1 MADLKAGT
9 TVGGNTIWSQ
19 ANLPLLPSGNTIT
32 YKGYKVYT
40 ENDKPTKAEIGLGNV
55 TNDAQVKKAGDEMTG
70 DLTLK
75 NNTQL
80 TVPRRINLVADT
92 AGNAGTAPYLLT
104 TRSDNNAVTDPF
116 PSQHTRTFTLFV
128 NTKSNTSDPA
138 GGANLA
144 ALLSHQA
151 TTGAGSIELQAYD
164 APNKTTGATGILRA
178 QIGLNGWDGSI
189 NLSGAS
195 LNVGMSTTVSGN
207 LTGTQLITKGDGN
220 RNLFFQDSAGN
231 ELGLIYADTGKNVYV
246 RSGGGAYASRFA
258 SDGTLLLA
266 NHLTVPGL
274 STFSGQAVFNGRMSV
289 GTDYATQGENTS
301 ILRVDTSGDGNAV
314 GDGVTHFGYK
324 DGVGKYHHYF
334 RGTGMTNINTKG
346 GLAVNVQSFY
356 SDVPAGTPSQV
367 FLSNA
372 ANGTK
377 NYIRQFRG
385 GTGDV
390 IWHETVQ
397 GNTYRIATGSTDE
410 QEELSISS
418 TGYLRAR
425 AEVQSTFTGGGGQ
438 FRAVAGKYGFFIRN
452 DGANTY
458 FLLTNSGD
466 PYGGWNGHR
475 PFQVD
480 NSNGQVTVG
489 SQGLVVPGSARFNS
503 GLGCGTLNGLGTN
516 AICLGDDDTGFRQEG
531 DGYLDAYSNSQRIMR
546 WTAND
551 GGSAQSYKRF
561 YVQNTDGPALVL
573 NGPAINS
580 SCYML
585 IQKAGNNGMY
595 IGFGGADEE
604 VTMYNY
610 RLNTAIVL
618 RSGDTYMNRG
628 LYIEGNANFNDVY
641 IRSDIRLKSNLVEL
655 KDSLRKVEQLKGYI
669 YDKQSKDADDIVY
682 HRESGLVAQDVEKVL
697 PEAVREDRDTGMLTI
712 SPSAINA
719 LLVNAI
725 NEIRERLEVIENKLG
740 A

>member
-92 AGNAGTAPYLLT
+92 AGTAPYLLT

-220 RNLFFQDSAGN
+220 RNLFFQDSVGN

-246 RSGGGAYASRFA
+246 RSGGGSYASRFA

-274 STFSGQAVFNGRMSV
+274 STFTGQATFNGRMNV
-289 GTDYATQGENTS
+289 GADYATQGANTS

-438 FRAVAGKYGFFIRN
+438 FRAVAGNYGFFIRN

>member
-274 STFSGQAVFNGRMSV
+274 STFTGLATFNGRMHV
-289 GTDYATQGENTS
+289 GADYATQGAYTS

-324 DGVGKYHHYF
+324 DSNGLYNHYI
-334 RGTGMTNINTKG
+334 RGTGALFINTKG

-356 SDVPAGTPSQV
+356 NDVPAGTPSQV

-438 FRAVAGKYGFFIRN
+438 FRAVAGNYGFFIRN

-480 NSNGQVTVG
+480 NSNGQLTVG

-531 DGYLDAYSNSQRIMR
+531 DGVLNAYANSQRIMR
-546 WTAND
+546 WTSINT
-551 GGSAQSYKRF
+551 SSYKRT
-561 YVQNTDGPALVL
+561 YVEGVEGPAMVL
-573 NGPAINS
+573 NGPAVNS
-580 SCYML
+580 SCYLL

-595 IGFGGADEE
+595 IGFGSNDEV
-604 VTMYNY
+604 VTFHNY
-610 RLNTAIVL
+610 RLGTSLMLTDANVYT
-618 RSGDTYMNRG
+618 NRG
-628 LYIEGNANFNDVY
+628 VYAEGNGNFNDVY

>member
-70 DLTLK
+70 NLTLK

-92 AGNAGTAPYLLT
+92 AGNAPYLLT

-144 ALLSHQA
+144 ALLSHQS

-189 NLSGAS
+189 NLSGTS

-220 RNLFFQDSAGN
+220 RNLFFQDSTGN

-246 RSGGGAYASRFA
+246 RSGGGSYVSRFA

-289 GTDYATQGENTS
+289 GTDYATQGAYS
-301 ILRVDTSGDGNAV
+301 ALLRVDTSGDGNGV
-314 GDGVTHFGYK
+314 GDGVTHLGYK

-334 RGTGMTNINTKG
+334 RGTGITNINTKG
-346 GLAVNVQSFY
+346 GLVVNVQSFY
-356 SDVPAGTPSQV
+356 NDVPAGTPSQV

-438 FRAVAGKYGFFIRN
+438 FRAVAGNYGFFIRN

-475 PFQVD
+475 PFTID
-480 NSNGQVTVG
+480 NSNGQLTVG
-489 SQGLVVPGSARFNS
+489 SQGLVVPGSATFNS
-503 GLGCGTLNGLGTN
+503 GLGCGTPNGLGAN
-516 AICLGDDDTGFRQEG
+516 AICLGDNDTGFRQEG
-531 DGYLDAYSNSQRIMR
+531 DGVLDAYANNQRIMR
-546 WTAND
+546 WTSINT
-551 GGSAQSYKRF
+551 SSYKRT
-561 YVQNTDGPALVL
+561 YVEGVEGPAMVL
-573 NGPAINS
+573 NGPAVNS
-580 SCYML
+580 SCYLL

-595 IGFGGADEE
+595 IGFGSNDEV
-604 VTMYNY
+604 VTFHNY
-610 RLNTAIVL
+610 RLGTSLMLTDANVYT
-618 RSGDTYMNRG
+618 NRG
-628 LYIEGNANFNDVY
+628 VYAEGNGNFNDVY

>member
-189 NLSGAS
+189 NLSGTS

-220 RNLFFQDSAGN
+220 RNLFFQDSTGN

-246 RSGGGAYASRFA
+246 RSGGGSYASRFA
-258 SDGTLLLA
+258 SDGTLILA

-274 STFSGQAVFNGRMSV
+274 STFTGLATFNGRMHV
-289 GTDYATQGENTS
+289 GADYATQGAYS
-301 ILRVDTSGDGNAV
+301 ALLRVDTSGDGNGV
-314 GDGVTHFGYK
+314 GDGVTHLGYK

-334 RGTGMTNINTKG
+334 RGTGITNINTKG
-346 GLAVNVQSFY
+346 GLVVNVQSFY
-356 SDVPAGTPSQV
+356 NDVPAGTPSQV

-438 FRAVAGKYGFFIRN
+438 FRAVAGNYGFFIRN

-475 PFQVD
+475 PFTID

-489 SQGLVVPGSARFNS
+489 SQGLVVPGSATFNS
-503 GLGCGTLNGLGTN
+503 GLGCGTPNGLGAN
-516 AICLGDDDTGFRQEG
+516 AICLGDNDTGFRQEG
-531 DGYLDAYSNSQRIMR
+531 DGVLDAYANNQRIMR
-546 WTAND
+546 WTSINT
-551 GGSAQSYKRF
+551 SSYKRT
-561 YVQNTDGPALVL
+561 YVEGVDGPAMVL
-573 NGPAINS
+573 NAPAVNS
-580 SCYML
+580 SCFLL

-618 RSGDTYMNRG
+618 RAGDTYMNRG

-682 HRESGLVAQDVEKVL
+682 HRESGLIAQDVEKVL

-725 NEIRERLEVIENKLG
+725 NEIRERLEVIEHKLG

>member
-92 AGNAGTAPYLLT
+92 AGTAPYLLT
-104 TRSDNNAVTDPF
+104 TRSDNNAVTNPF

-144 ALLSHQA
+144 ALLSHQS

-220 RNLFFQDSAGN
+220 RNLFFQDSTGN

-246 RSGGGAYASRFA
+246 RSGGGSYASRFA
-258 SDGTLLLA
+258 SDGTLILA

-274 STFSGQAVFNGRMSV
+274 STFTGLATFNGRMHV
-289 GTDYATQGENTS
+289 GADYATQGAYTP

-334 RGTGMTNINTKG
+334 RGTGITNINTKG
-346 GLAVNVQSFY
+346 GLVVNVQSFY
-356 SDVPAGTPSQV
+356 NDVPAGTPSQV

-438 FRAVAGKYGFFIRN
+438 FRAVAGNYGFFIRN

-489 SQGLVVPGSARFNS
+489 SQGLVVPGSATFNS
-503 GLGCGTLNGLGTN
+503 GLGCGTSNGLGAN
-516 AICLGDDDTGFRQEG
+516 AICLGDNDTGFRQEG
-531 DGYLDAYSNSQRIMR
+531 DGVLDAYANNQRIMR
-546 WTAND
+546 WTSINT
-551 GGSAQSYKRF
+551 SSYKRT
-561 YVQNTDGPALVL
+561 YVEGVDGPAMVL
-573 NGPAINS
+573 NAPAVNS
-580 SCYML
+580 SCFLL

-618 RSGDTYMNRG
+618 RAGDTYMNRG

-682 HRESGLVAQDVEKVL
+682 HRESGLIAQDVEKVL
-697 PEAVREDRDTGMLTI
+697 PEAVREDLDTGMLTI

>member
-246 RSGGGAYASRFA
+246 RSGGGSYASRFA
-258 SDGTLLLA
+258 SDGTLILA

-274 STFSGQAVFNGRMSV
+274 STFTGLATFNGRMHV
-289 GTDYATQGENTS
+289 GADYATQGAYTP

-334 RGTGMTNINTKG
+334 RGTGITNINTKG
-346 GLAVNVQSFY
+346 GLVVNVQSFY
-356 SDVPAGTPSQV
+356 NDVPAGTPSQV

-438 FRAVAGKYGFFIRN
+438 FRAVAGNYGFFIRN

-489 SQGLVVPGSARFNS
+489 SQGLVVPGSATFNS
-503 GLGCGTLNGLGTN
+503 GLGCGTSNGLGAN
-516 AICLGDDDTGFRQEG
+516 AICLGDNDTGFRQEG
-531 DGYLDAYSNSQRIMR
+531 DGVLDAYANNQRIMR
-546 WTAND
+546 WTSINT
-551 GGSAQSYKRF
+551 SSYKRT
-561 YVQNTDGPALVL
+561 YVEGVDGPAMVL
-573 NGPAINS
+573 NAPAVNS
-580 SCYML
+580 SCFLL

-618 RSGDTYMNRG
+618 RAGDTYMNRG

-682 HRESGLVAQDVEKVL
+682 HRESGLIAQDVEKVL
-697 PEAVREDRDTGMLTI
+697 PEAVREDLDTGMLTI

>member
-220 RNLFFQDSAGN
+220 RNLFFQDSTGN

-246 RSGGGAYASRFA
+246 RSGGGSYASRFA
-258 SDGTLLLA
+258 SDGTLILA

-274 STFSGQAVFNGRMSV
+274 STFTGQATFNGRMNV
-289 GTDYATQGENTS
+289 GADYATQGANTS

-314 GDGVTHFGYK
+314 GDGATHFGYK

-356 SDVPAGTPSQV
+356 NDVPAGTPSQV

-438 FRAVAGKYGFFIRN
+438 FRAVAGNYGFFIRN

-503 GLGCGTLNGLGTN
+503 GLGCGTRNGLGGN

-604 VTMYNY
+604 VTMHNY

-618 RSGDTYMNRG
+618 RAGDTYMNRG

-682 HRESGLVAQDVEKVL
+682 HRESGLIAQDVEKVL

>member
-220 RNLFFQDSAGN
+220 RNLFFQDSTGN

-246 RSGGGAYASRFA
+246 RSGGGSYASRFA
-258 SDGTLLLA
+258 SDGTLILA

-274 STFSGQAVFNGRMSV
+274 VNVSGQANFNGRASV
-289 GTDYATQGENTS
+289 GADYATQGAYTS

-314 GDGVTHFGYK
+314 GDGATHFGYK
-324 DGVGKYHHYF
+324 DSNGLYNHYI
-334 RGTGMTNINTKG
+334 RGTGALFINTKG
-346 GLAVNVQSFY
+346 GIGINVQSY
-356 SDVPAGTPSQV
+356 YNDVPQNIPAQY
-367 FLSNA
+367 FLSG
-372 ANGTK
+372 GTTGAK

-397 GNTYRIATGSTDE
+397 GSTYRIATGNADE

-425 AEVQSTFTGGGGQ
+425 AEVQSTSSGSGGQ
-438 FRAVAGKYGFFIRN
+438 FRAVQGNYGFFIRN

-503 GLGCGTLNGLGTN
+503 GLGCGTSNGLGAN
-516 AICLGDDDTGFRQEG
+516 AICLGDNDTGFRQEG
-531 DGYLDAYSNSQRIMR
+531 DGVLDAYANNQRIMR
-546 WTAND
+546 WTSINT
-551 GGSAQSYKRF
+551 SSYKRT
-561 YVQNTDGPALVL
+561 YVEGVDGPAMVL
-573 NGPAINS
+573 NAPAVNS
-580 SCYML
+580 SCFLL

-618 RSGDTYMNRG
+618 RAGDTYMNRG

-682 HRESGLVAQDVEKVL
+682 HRESGLIAQDVEKVL

>member
-92 AGNAGTAPYLLT
+92 AGTAPYLLT
-104 TRSDNNAVTDPF
+104 TRSDNNAVTNPF

-144 ALLSHQA
+144 AMLSHQS

-246 RSGGGAYASRFA
+246 RSGGGSYASRFA
-258 SDGTLLLA
+258 SDGTLILA

-274 STFSGQAVFNGRMSV
+274 STFTGLATFNGRMHV
-289 GTDYATQGENTS
+289 GADYATQGAYTP

-334 RGTGMTNINTKG
+334 RGTGITNINTKG
-346 GLAVNVQSFY
+346 GLVVNVQSFY
-356 SDVPAGTPSQV
+356 NDVPAGTPSQV

-438 FRAVAGKYGFFIRN
+438 FRAVAGNYGFFIRN

-531 DGYLDAYSNSQRIMR
+531 DGYLNAYSNSQRIMS

-561 YVQNTDGPALVL
+561 YVQNIEGPALVL

-604 VTMYNY
+604 VTMHNY

-682 HRESGLVAQDVEKVL
+682 HRESGLIAQDVEKVL

-725 NEIRERLEVIENKLG
+725 NEIRERLEVIEHKLG

>member
-92 AGNAGTAPYLLT
+92 AGNAPYLLT

-144 ALLSHQA
+144 ALLSHQS

-189 NLSGAS
+189 NLSGTS

-220 RNLFFQDSAGN
+220 RNLFFQDSTGN

-246 RSGGGAYASRFA
+246 RSGGGSYASRFA
-258 SDGTLLLA
+258 SDGTLILA

-289 GTDYATQGENTS
+289 GTDYATQGANTS

-314 GDGVTHFGYK
+314 GDGATHFGYK
-324 DGVGKYHHYF
+324 DSNGLYNHYI
-334 RGTGMTNINTKG
+334 RGAGALFINTKG
-346 GLAVNVQSFY
+346 GISINVQSY
-356 SDVPAGTPSQV
+356 YNDVPQNIPAQY
-367 FLSNA
+367 FLST
-372 ANGTK
+372 GTRGAK
-377 NYIRQFRG
+377 NYLRQFRG
-385 GTGDV
+385 GDSDI

-397 GNTYRIATGSTDE
+397 GGLWRLATGSTDF
-410 QEELSISS
+410 QEELQVS
-418 TGYLRAR
+418 TDGYVRAR

-438 FRAVAGKYGFFIRN
+438 FRAVAGNYGFFIRN

-480 NSNGQVTVG
+480 NSNGQLTVG

-531 DGYLDAYSNSQRIMR
+531 DGYLNAYSNSQRIMS
-546 WTAND
+546 WTANG

-561 YVQNTDGPALVL
+561 YVQNIEGPALVL

-585 IQKAGNNGMY
+585 IQKAGNDGMY
-595 IGFGGADEE
+595 IGFGGADEV
-604 VTMYNY
+604 VTMHNY
-610 RLNTAIVL
+610 RLNTTILL

>member
-1 MADLKAGT
+1 M
-9 TVGGNTIWSQ
+9 
-19 ANLPLLPSGNTIT
+19 
-32 YKGYKVYT
+32 
-40 ENDKPTKAEIGLGNV
+40 
-55 TNDAQVKKAGDEMTG
+55 
-70 DLTLK
+70 
-75 NNTQL
+75 
-80 TVPRRINLVADT
+80 
-92 AGNAGTAPYLLT
+92 
-104 TRSDNNAVTDPF
+104 
-116 PSQHTRTFTLFV
+116 
-128 NTKSNTSDPA
+128 
-138 GGANLA
+138 
-144 ALLSHQA
+144 
-151 TTGAGSIELQAYD
+151 
-164 APNKTTGATGILRA
+164 
-178 QIGLNGWDGSI
+178 
-189 NLSGAS
+189 
-195 LNVGMSTTVSGN
+195 
-207 LTGTQLITKGDGN
+207 
-220 RNLFFQDSAGN
+220 
-231 ELGLIYADTGKNVYV
+231 
-246 RSGGGAYASRFA
+246 
-258 SDGTLLLA
+258 
-266 NHLTVPGL
+266 
-274 STFSGQAVFNGRMSV
+274 
-289 GTDYATQGENTS
+289 
-301 ILRVDTSGDGNAV
+301 
-314 GDGVTHFGYK
+314 
-324 DGVGKYHHYF
+324 
-334 RGTGMTNINTKG
+334 
-346 GLAVNVQSFY
+346 
-356 SDVPAGTPSQV
+356 
-367 FLSNA
+367 
-372 ANGTK
+372 
-377 NYIRQFRG
+377 
-385 GTGDV
+385 
-390 IWHETVQ
+390 
-397 GNTYRIATGSTDE
+397 
-410 QEELSISS
+410 
-418 TGYLRAR
+418 
-425 AEVQSTFTGGGGQ
+425 
-438 FRAVAGKYGFFIRN
+438 
-452 DGANTY
+452 
-458 FLLTNSGD
+458 TNSGD

-503 GLGCGTLNGLGTN
+503 GLGCGTRNGLGGN

-604 VTMYNY
+604 VTMHNY

-618 RSGDTYMNRG
+618 RAGDTYMNRG

-682 HRESGLVAQDVEKVL
+682 HRESGLIAQDVEKVL

>member
-70 DLTLK
+70 NLTLK

-92 AGNAGTAPYLLT
+92 AGNAPYLLT
-104 TRSDNNAVTDPF
+104 TRSDNNAVTNPF

-195 LNVGMSTTVSGN
+195 LNVGMSTKVIGD

-274 STFSGQAVFNGRMSV
+274 STFTGQATFNGRMNV
-289 GTDYATQGENTS
+289 GADYATQGANTS

-314 GDGVTHFGYK
+314 GDGATHFGYK

-438 FRAVAGKYGFFIRN
+438 FRAVAGNYGFFIRN

-503 GLGCGTLNGLGTN
+503 GLGCGTRNGLGGN

-604 VTMYNY
+604 VTMHNY

-618 RSGDTYMNRG
+618 RAGDTYMNRG

-682 HRESGLVAQDVEKVL
+682 HRESGLIAQDVEKVL

>member
-92 AGNAGTAPYLLT
+92 AGTAPYLLT
-104 TRSDNNAVTDPF
+104 TRSDNNAVTNPF

-144 ALLSHQA
+144 ALLSHQS

-220 RNLFFQDSAGN
+220 RNLFFQDSTGN

-246 RSGGGAYASRFA
+246 RSGGGSYASRFA
-258 SDGTLLLA
+258 SDGTLILA

-274 STFSGQAVFNGRMSV
+274 STFTGLATFNGRMHV
-289 GTDYATQGENTS
+289 GADYATQGAYTP

-334 RGTGMTNINTKG
+334 RGTGITNINTKG
-346 GLAVNVQSFY
+346 GLVVNVQSFY
-356 SDVPAGTPSQV
+356 NDVPAGTPSQV

-438 FRAVAGKYGFFIRN
+438 FRAVAGNYGFFIRN

-531 DGYLDAYSNSQRIMR
+531 DGYLNAYSNSQRIMS

-561 YVQNTDGPALVL
+561 YVQNIEGPALVL

-604 VTMYNY
+604 VNMHNY
-610 RLNTAIVL
+610 RLNTTIVL
-618 RSGDTYMNRG
+618 RAGDTYMNRG

-682 HRESGLVAQDVEKVL
+682 HRESGLIAQDVEKVL

>member
-92 AGNAGTAPYLLT
+92 AGNAPYLLT

-195 LNVGMSTTVSGN
+195 LNVGMSTKVIGD

-289 GTDYATQGENTS
+289 GTDYATQGANTA
-301 ILRVDTSGDGNAV
+301 ILRVDTSGDENAV

-334 RGTGMTNINTKG
+334 RGTGVTNINTKG

-397 GNTYRIATGSTDE
+397 GNTYRIATGITDE

-438 FRAVAGKYGFFIRN
+438 FRAVAGNYGFFIRN

-475 PFQVD
+475 PFTID
-480 NSNGQVTVG
+480 NSNGQLTVG
-489 SQGLVVPGSARFNS
+489 SQGLVVPGSATFNS
-503 GLGCGTLNGLGTN
+503 GLGCGTPNGLGAN
-516 AICLGDDDTGFRQEG
+516 AICLGDNDTGFRQEG
-531 DGYLDAYSNSQRIMR
+531 DGYLNAYSNSQRIMS
-546 WTAND
+546 WTANG

-561 YVQNTDGPALVL
+561 YVQNIEGPALVL

-585 IQKAGNNGMY
+585 IQKAGNDGMY
-595 IGFGGADEE
+595 IGFGAADEV
-604 VTMYNY
+604 VTMHNY
-610 RLNTAIVL
+610 RLNTTILL

-682 HRESGLVAQDVEKVL
+682 HRESGLIAQDVEKVL